1 MEELL
6 TPVSRTYRK
15 DNNDV
20 DFLTVSQPAK
30 PIATPKP
37 QFRASS
43 PEEALETLKSQPD
56 YETLVSVLRYLWQGA
71 KGKQPFNILRPSPQ
85 SAQIVQVLVT
95 EIIPNYWTVLKEDSS
110 SQKKTH
116 DLDLLLGCLLSVTGL
131 NAALT
136 FLRALLQ
143 EAKKDPRALKQS
155 HAVFNIGFVLD
166 LLSQL
171 LQPEG
176 QARKLWLG
184 TSSSEDN
191 VGKVRALR
199 QEFVS
204 LLAGGKIISLSAEAE
219 DLLRQAEKLQDP
231 YWISNS
237 KQYVQWLGHNLVHW
251 IKSGCDD
258 DEVKLCADVVSR
270 ALRLG
275 HSGQFPS
282 IFATSLTDINNRH
295 SD

>member
-15 DNNDV
+15 DNNGID
-20 DFLTVSQPAK
+20 LLSVSQPAK
-30 PIATPKP
+30 PAAIPKP
-37 QFRASS
+37 PFRGSS
-43 PEEALETLKSQPD
+43 PDEALETLKSQPD
-56 YETLVSVLRYLWQGA
+56 YETLSSVLRYLWQGS
-71 KGKQPFNILRPSPQ
+71 KGKQSFNILKPSPQ

-95 EIIPNYWTVLKEDSS
+95 EIVPNYWTVLKEDSS
-110 SQKKTH
+110 SQKKPQH
-116 DLDLLLGCLLSVTGL
+116 LDVLLGCLLSVTGL

-143 EAKKDPRALKQS
+143 EAKKEPGGLKQS
-155 HAVFNIGFVLD
+155 HAVFNIGFIID

-171 LQPEG
+171 LQPDD
-176 QARKLWLG
+176 QARKIWLG

-191 VGKVRALR
+191 IGKVRALR

-219 DLLRQAEKLQDP
+219 DLLQQAEKLQDP
-231 YWISNS
+231 YWVADS
-237 KQYVQWLGHNLVHW
+237 KQYVQWLGHSLVHW
-251 IKSGCDD
+251 IKSGCGE
-258 DEVKLCADVVSR
+258 DEVKLCADVVAR

-275 HSGQFPS
+275 HSGQSPS
-282 IFATSLTDINNRH
+282 IFAISSTDI
-295 SD
+295 